1 MSSVKRIV
9 ITGAAGQDGLI
20 LGLKLVATGHQ
31 VVGIVRSS
39 DQQAL
44 LESYNP
50 KVKAEILDSS
60 TITCVRDFLEKC
72 QPHQIYHLSAK
83 SSVANSWNDSQNTL
97 QTNVFHTLNW
107 LNALNELKM
116 HSTRFYHASSSE
128 MFGLPMS
135 HPQTEQTL
143 LHPRSPYGVSKV
155 AAHHLVIN
163 FRESFGQFAST
174 GILFNHES
182 PLRDTKF
189 VTRKISR
196 RIAEIARGKAD
207 SLTLGNIDVS
217 RDWGWAP
224 DYVDGMISILE
235 HESPDDFILATG
247 KSHTLREF
255 VSTAF
260 QVIGI
265 ENWEEFLTIDS
276 ALVRPADVISLVG
289 DSSKAREI
297 LKWSP
302 TVSFESMVKRMVD
315 FDLELIEDGDINRIW
330 RPE

>member
-1 MSSVKRIV
+1 MTATKRIV

-20 LGLKLVATGHQ
+20 LGLKLVAAGHQ
-31 VVGIVRSS
+31 VIGIVRGA
-39 DQQAL
+39 DQKSF

-50 KVKAEILDSS
+50 KVKVETLDSS
-60 TITCVRDFLEKC
+60 TLASVRNFLERN
-72 QPHQIYHLSAK
+72 QPDQIYHLSAK
-83 SSVANSWNDSQNTL
+83 SSVANSWNDSENTL

-128 MFGLPMS
+128 MFGLPKS
-135 HPQTEQTL
+135 YPQTEETL

-155 AAHHLVIN
+155 AAHYLVIN

-182 PLRDTKF
+182 PLRDIKF
-189 VTRKISR
+189 VTRKISHGV
-196 RIAEIARGKAD
+196 AEIARGKAN
-207 SLTLGNIDVS
+207 SLILGNIDVS

-235 HESPDDFILATG
+235 HNSPDDFILATG
-247 KSHTLREF
+247 ESHSLKEF
-255 VSTAF
+255 VATAF
-260 QVIGI
+260 KSVGI
-265 ENWEEFLTIDS
+265 ENWEKYLTTDS
-276 ALVRPADVISLVG
+276 TLARPADVISVVG
-289 DSSKAREI
+289 DSSKAREM

-302 TVSFESMVKRMVD
+302 AVSFDSMVKKMVD
-315 FDLELIEDGDINRIW
+315 FDLKLIDDGDVSW
-330 RPE
+330 KWKPE

>member
-1 MSSVKRIV
+1 MTAKRIV

-20 LGLKLVATGHQ
+20 LGLKLVAAGHQ
-31 VVGIVRSS
+31 VIGIVRGE
-39 DQQAL
+39 DQKTS

-50 KVKAEILDSS
+50 LVKVEILDSS
-60 TITCVRDFLEKC
+60 SLASVRNFLEKN
-72 QPHQIYHLSAK
+72 QPDQIYHLSAK
-83 SSVANSWNDSQNTL
+83 SSVANSWNDSENTL

-128 MFGLPMS
+128 MFGLPKS
-135 HPQTEQTL
+135 HPQTEETL

-155 AAHHLVIN
+155 AAHHLVVN
-163 FRESFGQFAST
+163 YRESFGQFAST

-182 PLRDTKF
+182 PLRNVKF

-196 RIAEIARGKAD
+196 GVAEIARGKAN
-207 SLTLGNIDVS
+207 SLTLGNIDIS

-235 HESPDDFILATG
+235 HKSPDDFLLATG
-247 KSHTLREF
+247 KAHTLKEF

-260 QVIGI
+260 HSIGI
-265 ENWEEFLTIDS
+265 ENWAEFLTIDT
-276 ALVRPADVISLVG
+276 ALVRPADVVSVVG

-315 FDLELIEDGDINRIW
+315 FDLELIDNRDANRNW
-330 RPE
+330 KPE